1 MRRKINPALLSV
13 IAVLAAGLIA
23 VPAQAQD
30 GQPHIIVDFSAG
42 TLGIGPEVSYRPV
55 RAFDVRASAA
65 FLGFRHSVNSGGVD
79 YAGSLRLQSY
89 GAALDFYPFKGNFR
103 ISGGI
108 RVNHNRVGLIATPTA
123 PVTIGNST
131 YTPAQIGTLSGTV
144 KGSDLAPIA
153 TIGWAGGLTRG
164 VKLGFDVGALFEGS
178 PKAQDLVASNALV
191 SPADISAEQAK
202 INAKLHK
209 FTAYPVLQLS
219 LGYAF

>member
-1 MRRKINPALLSV
+1 MRRKISVALLPA
-13 IAVLAAGLIA
+13 IAGLGA

-30 GQPHIIVDFSAG
+30 GPPHIIVDVSAG

-55 RAFDVRASAA
+55 RAFDVRASA
-65 FLGFRHSVNSGGVD
+65 GFFGISHSVNSGGVD

-89 GAALDFYPFKGNFR
+89 GLTLDLFPFNGNFR
-103 ISGGI
+103 ISGGLRI
-108 RVNHNRVGLIATPTA
+108 NHNRVGLTASPTS

-144 KGSDLAPIA
+144 KGNDLAPIA

-178 PKAQDLVASNALV
+178 PKAQDFVASNALV
-191 SPADISAEQAK
+191 SPADISAEQIK
-202 INAKLHK
+202 IDNKLHK
-209 FTAYPVLQLS
+209 FTVYPVMQMS